1 LESKFEIHCRL
12 PICAFLGLGFKLR
25 DDLKHAIWN
34 PGMKYRLP
42 ICGFPGLGFEI
53 RDDLRHGIWNP
64 SLKYTAGCQ
73 SVVSQVLNLKSGI
86 I

>member
-1 LESKFEIHCRL
+1 LDLKS
-12 PICAFLGLGFKLR
+12 G
-25 DDLKHAIWN
+25 DDLRHAIWN

-73 SVVSQVLNLKSGI
+73 CMVSQVWDLKLRMI
-86 I
+86 